1 MCGNPLIPS
10 LLLAQDPF
18 GDLLKKLMNQI
29 HQQLDMPGLSQ
40 QFGTQMYEQQVVQMR
55 KDGER
60 QLGKACLGGASILEA
75 RPVWKNLPTL
85 DPVSLPYSG

>member
-1 MCGNPLIPS
+1 MSPLITS

-29 HQQLDMPGLSQ
+29 HQQLEMPDLKQ
-40 QFGTQMYEQQVVQMR
+40 QFGTQMYEQQVVQLC

-60 QLGKACLGGASILEA
+60 G
-75 RPVWKNLPTL
+75 
-85 DPVSLPYSG
+85 SL